1 MKTRPLSRP
10 QLTAML
16 GRMPFNDLLGL
27 RVVRVYQDGLTME
40 MDVTPR
46 VHNILGTLHGGATAT
61 LIDAA
66 VGVAI
71 IGHFGGQRQTTT
83 VDMKLNYLRP
93 VAAGKVRAR
102 SRFIKLGKTLVVSS
116 CEVKDA
122 HGHLIATALVT
133 YMLL

>member
-1 MKTRPLSRP
+1 MI
-10 QLTAML
+10 

-27 RVVRVYQDGLTME
+27 RVLRVYRDGLTME
-40 MDVTPR
+40 MEVTPR

-71 IGHFGGQRQTTT
+71 IGHFGGQRLTTT
-83 VDMKLNYLRP
+83 VDLKVNYLRP
-93 VAAGKVRAR
+93 VTSGKVRAR
-102 SRFIKLGKTLVVSS
+102 ARFVKMGKTLVVSS